1 MKERRHTPL
10 RLLLILPFALQTMGV
25 VGVVGYF
32 SFRNGQ
38 AAVQKMTSQLQE
50 AATDQVEQR
59 LDAFF
64 SQPTAAVEANA
75 AAVMLGQLRLEDDQ
89 VLRQYLLK
97 QLNIFPHVDGLY
109 WGDET
114 GRFLCICGSP
124 TGEPVEKVVTQSP
137 WRSIYE
143 IDGEGDRQ
151 TLLSEDTYD
160 PRQRPWYQSTEQY
173 QALNW
178 SGIYRFTDGSLGITA
193 SAPIFDRLNSGEQ
206 LMGVAGA
213 DLRLEHISKFI
224 REIAT
229 TISPNS
235 QVFIV
240 ERSGLLVATSLDES
254 VVVEEEGDSSSVNP
268 AQKKTRKSAI
278 AHPQMRGTAQAIQ
291 NQLGDFEQIQQAER
305 FSYRGQAPEQTVSQ
319 VSESD
324 TAANV
329 SSNTASPNTAS
340 ANATKNWG
348 DPHNQRQFVQVL
360 PYQDALGLDWLIV
373 VAVPEADFMGD
384 IRANVRATIQ
394 LCILALG
401 GSILLSM
408 VIAHVLAAPI
418 HRISQAAH
426 AISSGDLQ
434 QTVGGGHTQ
443 EVELLARSF
452 NTMVLSLR
460 HSFTALEDANS
471 TLEERVLERT
481 AALEKETD
489 KADRLLL
496 NILPRKIAEQ
506 LKQQQQPIAQ
516 SFESVSIL
524 FADIVGFTP
533 LSSQNSATY
542 VVDLLNQLFCQFDDL
557 VELHQLEKIKTI
569 GDAYMVAAGLPEER
583 GDHGDAIASLALDML
598 WVFQQFA
605 EQSHLDLDIRIGI
618 NSGSAVGGVIGHKK
632 FIYDLWGDAVNVAA
646 RMESSSEPN
655 RIQMSAATKIQL
667 HKHRLE
673 KRGEILVKGKGK
685 MTTYWLLG
693 EDGTWP
699 GSKLQERSKLQQ
711 RSEFATSS
719 LSRRQSLV

>member
-38 AAVQKMTSQLQE
+38 AAVQRMTGQLQE
-50 AATDQVEQR
+50 AATDRVEQH

-75 AAVMLGQLRLEDDQ
+75 TAVMLGQLRLEDDRI
-89 VLRQYLLK
+89 LRQYLLK

-114 GRFLCICGSP
+114 GKFLCVCGSP
-124 TGEPVEKVVTQSP
+124 TGEPVEKVVTQFPS
-137 WRSIYE
+137 RSIYE
-143 IDGEGDRQ
+143 IDGAGDRQ
-151 TLLSEDTYD
+151 ALLSEDTYD
-160 PRQRPWYQSTEQY
+160 PRQRPWYQNTEQH

-178 SGIYRFTDGSLGITA
+178 SSIYPFTDGSLGITA
-193 SAPIFDRLNSGEQ
+193 SAPIFDQLNSGEQ
-206 LMGVAGA
+206 LLGVAGA
-213 DLRLEHISKFI
+213 DLRLAHLGEFV

-254 VVVEEEGDSSSVNP
+254 VVEEETSEQAGAP
-268 AQKKTRKSAI
+268 KKKTRKSAI
-278 AHPQMRGTAQAIQ
+278 AHPQIRGTAQAIQ
-291 NQLGDFEQIQQAER
+291 NQFGNFEKIQQAQR
-305 FSYRGQAPEQTVSQ
+305 FSYPAQASSDSPAGEVP
-319 VSESD
+319 ESD
-324 TAANV
+324 TAPSAVQNTTH
-329 SSNTASPNTAS
+329 SWSNPL
-340 ANATKNWG
+340 
-348 DPHNQRQFVQVL
+348 HQRQFVQVL
-360 PYQDALGLDWLIV
+360 PYQDARGLDWLIV

-460 HSFTALEDANS
+460 RSFTALEDANS

-506 LKQQQQPIAQ
+506 LKQKQQPIAQ
-516 SFESVSIL
+516 SFDSVSIL

-542 VVDLLNQLFCQFDDL
+542 MVNLLNQLFCQFDDL

-583 GDHGDAIASLALDML
+583 GDHGDAIASFALDML

-605 EQSHLDLDIRIGI
+605 QHSDLELDIRIGI

-655 RIQMSAATKIQL
+655 RIQMTAATRLQL
-667 HKHRLE
+667 QKHRVE
-673 KRGEILVKGKGK
+673 KRGEILIKGKGK

-693 EDGTWP
+693 EDGSWP
-699 GSKLQERSKLQQ
+699 GSKLQERSKLQKYSQ
-711 RSEFATSS
+711 ASMP